1 MHVRFSYFLKPVAQ
15 EDVYRLRETDFRMW
29 RKLDITEQR
38 IIQRA
43 KNGDRDAF
51 AELVDLYKDKIYHV
65 SYRMLGN
72 RQEAEDVAQET
83 FLRVYANLDSYDPK
97 YKFSTWIYRI
107 ASNLSI
113 DVIRKRK
120 KNLSIDAEITGAD
133 GVDWHDR
140 LADTSKGPEEEV
152 LTDELQEEVQ
162 GAIMGLSPKYRVVML
177 LRYIENLSLQE
188 ISEVV
193 QLPVSTIKTRIHRGR
208 EALRK
213 KLRFM

>member
-1 MHVRFSYFLKPVAQ
+1 M
-15 EDVYRLRETDFRMW
+15 
-29 RKLDITEQR
+29 DITEQR
-38 IIQRA
+38 IIQKA

-51 AELVDLYKDKIYHV
+51 AELVDLYKDKVYHV

-83 FLRVYANLDSYDPK
+83 FLRVYANLDNYDPQ

-113 DVIRKRK
+113 DTLRKRK
-120 KNLSIDAEITGAD
+120 KNLSIDAEISGTE

-162 GAIMGLSPKYRVVML
+162 GAIMGLSPKYRAVML
-177 LRYIENLSLQE
+177 LRYIEDLSLQE
-188 ISEVV
+188 ISEAV
-193 QLPVSTIKTRIHRGR
+193 QLPISTIKTRIHRGR

>member
-1 MHVRFSYFLKPVAQ
+1 MEL
-15 EDVYRLRETDFRMW
+15 
-29 RKLDITEQR
+29 TEQR

-43 KNGDRDAF
+43 QKGDRAAF
-51 AELVDLYKDKIYHV
+51 SELVDLYKDKVYHI

-83 FLRVYANLDSYDPK
+83 FLRVYANLDNYDPQ

-113 DVIRKRK
+113 DAIRKRK
-120 KNLSIDAEITGAD
+120 KNLSLDAEITGAD
-133 GVDWHDR
+133 GAVWHDR
-140 LADTSKGPEEEV
+140 LADAGKGPEEEL

-162 GAIMGLSPKYRVVML
+162 GAIMGLNPKYRAVML
-177 LRYIENLSLQE
+177 LRYIEDLSLQE
-188 ISEVV
+188 ISDVV
-193 QLPVSTIKTRIHRGR
+193 GLPISTIKTRIHRGR

>member
-1 MHVRFSYFLKPVAQ
+1 
-15 EDVYRLRETDFRMW
+15 MW
-29 RKLDITEQR
+29 SKLDITEQR

-43 KNGDRDAF
+43 KSGDRDAF
-51 AELVDLYKDKIYHV
+51 AELVDLYKDKVYHV

-72 RQEAEDVAQET
+72 QQEAEDVAQET
-83 FLRVYANLDSYDPK
+83 FLRVYANLDNYDPQ

-113 DVIRKRK
+113 DILRKRK
-120 KNLSIDAEITGAD
+120 KNLSIDAEITGAE

-152 LTDELQEEVQ
+152 LIDELQEEVQ
-162 GAIMGLSPKYRVVML
+162 DAIMGLNPKYRAVML
-177 LRYIENLSLQE
+177 LRYIEDLSLQE

-193 QLPVSTIKTRIHRGR
+193 QLPISTIKTRIHRGR